1 MPLTVLT
8 PNDLEIVVKREL
20 KAPRDLVW
28 KAYMTPEL
36 LKRWMLGP
44 AGWVMP
50 VCEVDARVGGR
61 YRYVW
66 APEGGGEGGFG
77 ISGEYL
83 EIDAPKRNV
92 ATQMFDG
99 VDMGQG
105 GQIVTLQLD
114 AIGDRTMSTT
124 TILHKTKEERD
135 VALRSGMSDG
145 MEAGYTRLEEV
156 LGRLEQG

>member
-1 MPLTVLT
+1 MPVIVET
-8 PNDLEIVVKREL
+8 PNDLDIVVKREL

-28 KAYMTPEL
+28 RAYMEPAL

-44 AGWVMP
+44 PGWVMP
-50 VCEVDARVGGR
+50 VCEVDARVGGK

-66 APEGGGEGGFG
+66 APEGGGAGGFG
-77 ISGEYL
+77 LGGEYL
-83 EIDAPKRNV
+83 EIDAPRRNV

-114 AIGDRTMSTT
+114 AKGDRTLAIT
-124 TILHKTKEERD
+124 TIRHKTREERD
-135 VALRSGMSDG
+135 LALNSGMEHG
-145 MEAGYTRLEEV
+145 MEAGYARLEDV
-156 LGRLEQG
+156 LQSLPG